1 MNATDLLIISL
12 ATWRLAYFVSK
23 ENAPFD
29 AMKRL
34 RERFPL
40 GGGTACIYCVS
51 IWTAIGSWLLLQT
64 LLYPLVYIAAASG
77 GAMMLWRY
85 TGGEHG

>member
-1 MNATDLLIISL
+1 MSITDLLIISL
-12 ATWRLAYFVSK
+12 ATWRLAYFISK

-51 IWTAIGSWLLLQT
+51 VWMAILSWLVMQT
-64 LLYPLVYIAAASG
+64 PLYPLVYIAAISG